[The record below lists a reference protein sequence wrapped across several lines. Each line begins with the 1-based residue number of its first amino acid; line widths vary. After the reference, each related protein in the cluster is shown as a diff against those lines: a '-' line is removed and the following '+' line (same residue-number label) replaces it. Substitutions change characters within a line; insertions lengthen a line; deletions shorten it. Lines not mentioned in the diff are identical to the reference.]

1 MDQTTRLLVVCLLS
15 AHAIH
20 AAPKHNCRNP
30 NKWSSWTSC
39 CCVLSRCGFPSHK
52 FRWRNATSHARLTP
66 AFRGHSSAS
75 YSGTN
80 TSLGGSEHLAGDSDW
95 SSSSSYSSSSS
106 SFSSSPST
114 SPSTSVSISPATRDD
129 IICHSTY
136 SVRLCT
142 CLNYTEAEFDSNAL
156 TAYGISLE
164 QALHSLGVRNYTT
177 KGGVSGARLA
187 AHLYRGGVVSSMFQQ
202 RFHHTQRGRTI
213 LSNIIRSIA
222 SFMYSFGG
230 IVPFYPQYQRIRKLR
245 NEKGF
250 STTVCLILLIAN
262 ILRIQFW
269 MLKHFHIALLLQSV
283 SMIIAQ
289 LLLLDL
295 CIHVRTGKVTLED
308 STTRAKSS
316 FWVSP
321 INHFWAWSDFR
332 DYMQFIVMFSVGTSF
347 VTRIFSFSTV
357 YAEIIGS
364 ISVMVE
370 AIILV
375 PQSIQN
381 YERQSTE
388 GLSYAM
394 MVMWTGGDFLKLTY
408 LTASEVPIQF
418 VLCTIMQC
426 SVDVVIMLQISLYA
440 ETKNAKPVSLPRR
453 LSRLMRSD
461 VVRRKNHGGRS
472 GSISSLSSENDT
484 DATCNETVSLLDAAR
499 PPLDSNERIKKKEV
513 DDSLRVKAR

>member
-1 MDQTTRLLVVCLLS
+1 MISNLEEDRT
-15 AHAIH
+15 
-20 AAPKHNCRNP
+20 AA
-30 NKWSSWTSC
+30 
-39 CCVLSRCGFPSHK
+39 G
-52 FRWRNATSHARLTP
+52 P
-66 AFRGHSSAS
+66 A
-75 YSGTN
+75 
-80 TSLGGSEHLAGDSDW
+80 
-95 SSSSSYSSSSS
+95 
-106 SFSSSPST
+106 
-114 SPSTSVSISPATRDD
+114 STSVFISPATRDD
-129 IICHSTY
+129 LLICHSTY

-142 CLNYTEAEFDSNAL
+142 CLNYTKAEFDSNAL
-156 TAYGISLE
+156 TTYGISLE

-177 KGGVSGARLA
+177 SGGVSGARLA

-213 LSNIIRSIA
+213 LSNIIRSLA

-308 STTRAKSS
+308 SASLRS

-364 ISVMVE
+364 VSVMVE

-472 GSISSLSSENDT
+472 ASISSLSSENET

-499 PPLDSNERIKKKEV
+499 PIDSNERIKKKEV